1 MWVGTFNSGVDRVNM
16 NGQFVHYKHSSLSN
30 SLSDNHILS
39 IYEDSKQNVW
49 IGTDGGGL
57 NLFDPASAKF
67 THFLH
72 DPKNKKSICGNYVLT
87 VTEDSKHNIWIGT
100 WGDGLT
106 IYNPDK
112 KSFRHF
118 KNDPLDTSSLSN
130 NNVWEIYEDSEKNM
144 WISTYGGGLNLFDPE
159 TNTFKHYRFDE
170 TKKEGLNNN
179 KIYSVLDD
187 RQGHLWIGTDGGG
200 VNVFDKKTQKFIY
213 YTNDDTK
220 NSLASNSIGRIYE
233 DAESNFWIPTD
244 QGLSFFNEKTKSFTN
259 YTTKDGLPSN
269 LIFGILQDRHRRLW
283 ISTGKGISCFD
294 PTAKSFKNYGVAD
307 GLQGD
312 EFKEEAFCKTRS
324 GAFYFGGN
332 NGFNIFF
339 PDHVRQTSFDPPLVM
354 TNFKIFNKE
363 VSIALNDDDYSPLKK
378 DITETNSLVIPH
390 KSSVIEFE
398 FASLNFF
405 NKKKEYS
412 YMLEGFD
419 ETWTVVSDKRSATYT
434 NLSPGTYTFKVKSMN
449 NDGQWSSHILAI
461 QLKITPPFWLTWWF
475 KTLSLVFIL
484 SCFIAFYKMRLRAIT
499 KQKAQL
505 EKQVKERTDEIELQ
519 KEELK
524 KNVQELG
531 ALKDSLEYEKYLLD
545 SLMDN
550 MPDSIY
556 FKDKGSRL
564 LRVSKYMT
572 ERFGGAADGLIGK
585 TDFDF
590 HNEVHAKEAYEDE

>member
-1 MWVGTFNSGVDRVNM
+1 MKHIKLFFSLQNDAGWHILTGLHIVYLHRSYNLFCKRKKCSGV
-16 NGQFVHYKHSSLSN
+16 HYECN
-30 SLSDNHILS
+30 SWYIAQ
-39 IYEDSKQNVW
+39 IRGWVA
-49 IGTDGGGL
+49 
-57 NLFDPASAKF
+57 FC
-67 THFLH
+67 
-72 DPKNKKSICGNYVLT
+72 KSV
-87 VTEDSKHNIWIGT
+87 
-100 WGDGLT
+100 
-106 IYNPDK
+106 
-112 KSFRHF
+112 
-118 KNDPLDTSSLSN
+118 
-130 NNVWEIYEDSEKNM
+130 
-144 WISTYGGGLNLFDPE
+144 
-159 TNTFKHYRFDE
+159 
-170 TKKEGLNNN
+170 
-179 KIYSVLDD
+179 
-187 RQGHLWIGTDGGG
+187 
-200 VNVFDKKTQKFIY
+200 
-213 YTNDDTK
+213 
-220 NSLASNSIGRIYE
+220 ASNSIGRIYQ
-233 DAESNFWIPTD
+233 DAASNFWIPTD

-312 EFKEEAFCKTRS
+312 EFKEEVFCKTRS

-363 VSIALNDDDYSPLKK
+363 VSIALNDNDYSPLKK

-405 NKKKEYS
+405 NKKKAYS

-419 ETWTVVSDKRSATYT
+419 ETWTVVNDKRSATYT

-475 KTLSLVFIL
+475 KTLSLLFIL

-499 KQKAQL
+499 KQKHNSKNRSRKGQM
-505 EKQVKERTDEIELQ
+505 KSNCK
-519 KEELK
+519 K
-524 KNVQELG
+524 KN
-531 ALKDSLEYEKYLLD
+531 
-545 SLMDN
+545 
-550 MPDSIY
+550 
-556 FKDKGSRL
+556 
-564 LRVSKYMT
+564 
-572 ERFGGAADGLIGK
+572 
-585 TDFDF
+585 
-590 HNEVHAKEAYEDE
+590 